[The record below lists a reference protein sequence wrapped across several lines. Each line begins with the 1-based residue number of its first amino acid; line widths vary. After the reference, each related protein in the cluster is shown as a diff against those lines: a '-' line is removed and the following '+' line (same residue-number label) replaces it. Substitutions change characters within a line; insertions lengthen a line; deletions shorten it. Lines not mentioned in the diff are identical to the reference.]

1 MSKSFKK
8 WGNPEWQLRNKV
20 LSEKQ
25 QGQDENQISDLKKE
39 IKASLNTLSRPK
51 VIEM

>member
-1 MSKSFKK
+1 MPKNFKK
-8 WGNPEWQLRNKV
+8 LGKPEWQLKNEV

-25 QGQDENQISDLKKE
+25 QGQDNYQISDLKKE
-39 IKASLNTLSRPK
+39 IKASLNTFSRPK